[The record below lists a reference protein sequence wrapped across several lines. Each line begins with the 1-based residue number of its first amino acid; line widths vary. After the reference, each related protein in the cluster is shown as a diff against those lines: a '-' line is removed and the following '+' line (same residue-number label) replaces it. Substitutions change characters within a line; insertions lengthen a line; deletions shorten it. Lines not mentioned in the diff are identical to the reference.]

1 MSLQQYA
8 TLTPD
13 LSSVQSIDTWNSA
26 EVSAL
31 QAAGN
36 PKFTF
41 LRVVNMTA
49 QPAFDPTTQSVVQ
62 NGWTVTASDVEP
74 VWQVI
79 SLSTAQQQWNT
90 VLALKP
96 RSSLHQRY
104 QQLGKSDGSTEGHGA
119 AQLGQVCAGS
129 ASQIRCEQL
138 AGQSPTG
145 IVNLV

>member
-74 VWQVI
+74 VWQVQTLPTI
-79 SLSTAQQQWNT
+79 QQQWNNVVGLNLVQACTNAITNWGSLTAAQKDT
-90 VLALKP
+90 VLL
-96 RSSLHQRY
+96 
-104 QQLGKSDGSTEGHGA
+104 
-119 AQLGQVCAGS
+119 
-129 ASQIRCEQL
+129 
-138 AGQSPTG
+138 
-145 IVNLV
+145 NLVKFARALLLKFGVNN